1 MHLLA
6 SEVEIG
12 HAGSGKQRFK
22 TVGSEA
28 AVSFLIESV
37 HGTLFENVAEP
48 RTRTAKGSPDE
59 EG

>member
-6 SEVEIG
+6 TEVEIG
-12 HAGSGKQRFK
+12 NAGSGNQRFK

-48 RTRTAKGSPDE
+48 YTKNPERRTA
-59 EG
+59 